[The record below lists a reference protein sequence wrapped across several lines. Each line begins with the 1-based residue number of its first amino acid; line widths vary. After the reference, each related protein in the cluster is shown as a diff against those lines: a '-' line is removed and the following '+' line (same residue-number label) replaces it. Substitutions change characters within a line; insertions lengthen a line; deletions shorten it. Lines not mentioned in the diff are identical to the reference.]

1 MPRNPS
7 DGNDGAGDDD
17 HPRGEAYIEFKQVGQ
32 AMKVIAVDAAT
43 GIEVVIMGPA
53 TASQNDL
60 KRVAIRK
67 LKAQLKK
74 ASEAKD
80 SSAPNDDDDDDE
92 SGSKGWIA

>member
-1 MPRNPS
+1 
-7 DGNDGAGDDD
+7 
-17 HPRGEAYIEFKQVGQ
+17 
-32 AMKVIAVDAAT
+32 MKVIAVDAAT
-43 GIEVVIMGPA
+43 GIEVVIMGPV

-74 ASEAKD
+74 ASEPKS
-80 SSAPNDDDDDDE
+80 SSAPDDDDDADG

>member
-1 MPRNPS
+1 
-7 DGNDGAGDDD
+7 
-17 HPRGEAYIEFKQVGQ
+17 
-32 AMKVIAVDAAT
+32 MKVIAVDAAT

-74 ASEAKD
+74 ASEPES
-80 SSAPNDDDDDDE
+80 SSAPDDDDDADG